1 MKNISVAIDGPA
13 GAGKSTVAKA
23 IAKEMDLI
31 YIDTGA
37 MYRAVTFLVLQEG
50 IDINDEQNIINIA
63 KNSTFNFSKDGT
75 EIYVNGK
82 NRSKEIR
89 TPKVSEKV
97 SLVSKIGTLRT
108 VLVIAQR
115 KLAENH
121 DVIMDGRDIGTHVLP
136 QADLK
141 VFLTA
146 TVEERA
152 TRRFEE
158 LTRDNK
164 DESISFD
171 AVKNNIIQRDRIDS
185 NRDQAP
191 LVKAGDAIEIDTTK
205 LTTNEVV
212 EAIIKLIR
220 KIHR

>member
-1 MKNISVAIDGPA
+1 MKKISVAIDGPA

-23 IAKEMDLI
+23 VAKEMDLL

-37 MYRAVTFLVLQEG
+37 MYRAVTFLVIQEG
-50 IDINDEQNIINIA
+50 LDISDEQSIINIA
-63 KNSTFNFSKDGT
+63 KNTTFNFSKDGT
-75 EIYVNGK
+75 EIYVNGQ
-82 NRSKEIR
+82 NRSREIR
-89 TPKVSEKV
+89 TPRVSENV
-97 SLVSKIGTLRT
+97 SLVSKIGALRII
-108 VLVIAQR
+108 LVNAQQ

-136 QADLK
+136 QAKLK

-146 TVEERA
+146 SVEERA
-152 TRRFEE
+152 IRRFEE
-158 LTRDNK
+158 LTRDNNE
-164 DESISFD
+164 ESISFD
-171 AVKNNIIQRDRIDS
+171 AVKKNIIQRDRIDS

-191 LVKAGDAIEIDTTK
+191 LIKAKDAIEIDTTA

-212 EAIIKLIR
+212 IAIIKLIK

>member
-23 IAKEMDLI
+23 VAKNMDLL

-37 MYRAVTFLVLQEG
+37 MYRAVTYLVLKEG
-50 IDINDEQNIINIA
+50 LDLTEEQKIINIA
-63 KNSTFNFSKDGT
+63 KNTTFNFSKEGS
-75 EIYVNGK
+75 EIFINGE
-82 NRSKEIR
+82 NCSKEIR
-89 TPKVSEKV
+89 TPEVSEKV
-97 SLVSKIGTLRT
+97 SLVSKIGALRT
-108 VLVIAQR
+108 ILVNAQQ
-115 KLAENH
+115 KLAKNH

-141 VFLTA
+141 IFLTA
-146 TVEERA
+146 SVNERA

-158 LTRDNK
+158 LSK
-164 DESISFD
+164 DKPSANISFD
-171 AVKNNIIQRDRIDS
+171 AVKNNIIERDNIDS

-191 LVKAGDAIEIDTTK
+191 LIKAEDAIEIDTTS
-205 LTTNEVV
+205 LTTVEVV
-212 EAIIKLIR
+212 EKIIKLIA

>member
-23 IAKEMDLI
+23 VAKKMDLL

-37 MYRAVTFLVLQEG
+37 MYRAVTFLVLKEG
-50 IDINDEQNIINIA
+50 IDIIDEQMIIDIA
-63 KNSTFNFSKDGT
+63 KNTTFNFSTDGS
-75 EIYVNGK
+75 EIFINGE
-82 NRSKEIR
+82 NHSKEIR
-89 TPKVSEKV
+89 TPRVSEKV
-97 SLVSKIGTLRT
+97 SLVSKIGDLRT
-108 VLVIAQR
+108 VLVNAQR

-146 TVEERA
+146 SVEERA

-158 LTRDNK
+158 LSKDNQA
-164 DESISFD
+164 ESVSFD
-171 AVKNNIIQRDRIDS
+171 AVKKNIIQRDSIDS

-191 LVKAGDAIEIDTTK
+191 LVKAEDAIEIDTTT
-205 LTTNEVV
+205 LRTNEVV
-212 EAIIKLIR
+212 EEIIKLIR
-220 KIHR
+220 KIQR